1 MGLRKRRLQS
11 RSVSLRLETGLSQ
24 AWRFRSAGQFSEG
37 GNDDEESEGDSD
49 DASKAVEESLG
60 ARFAAQD
67 FGGSGIEFGLK
78 GCDLRLLVGDLLL
91 LIGDLLV
98 VARAQRVLP
107 FLLLALVGR
116 LAVLLELQV
125 AGVSGKPDQT
135 IRPG

>member
-11 RSVSLRLETGLSQ
+11 RSVSLRFETGLRQ
-24 AWRFRSAGQFSEG
+24 AWRFRGAGQFSEG

-49 DASKAVEESLG
+49 DAAEAVEESLG

-107 FLLLALVGR
+107 FLLLALVDR

-125 AGVSGKPDQT
+125 AGVSGKPDQA